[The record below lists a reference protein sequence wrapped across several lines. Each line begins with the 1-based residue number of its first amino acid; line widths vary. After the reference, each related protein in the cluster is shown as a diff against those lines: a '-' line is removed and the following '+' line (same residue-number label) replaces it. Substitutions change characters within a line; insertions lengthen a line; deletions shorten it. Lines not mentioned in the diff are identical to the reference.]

1 MDERSIGPASE
12 KAFWWTMVLF
22 SLIWAVFSVINVL
35 KLNATHI
42 TISVFCTVLL
52 VFNTYSYYKCSKVQS
67 ENVQKLMNQYGAQ
80 AAGKFMGG
88 SIVAAFT

>member
-1 MDERSIGPASE
+1 MVSLAYLQAVSVSLRAS
-12 KAFWWTMVLF
+12 WV
-22 SLIWAVFSVINVL
+22 
-35 KLNATHI
+35 
-42 TISVFCTVLL
+42 
-52 VFNTYSYYKCSKVQS
+52 SYYKCSKVQS